1 MAEAPPRPRHS
12 YWFKNFQGLVSD
24 QVARDELEAIKTAIR
39 AENPYVGDV
48 VKGSPSGIG
57 RPLLFRFECY
67 FGHGGPEDAAT
78 RIFSVNRETG
88 EIVARPHRAG
98 DLQLSPELE
107 ARILTFLRTHAR
119 TSNAFNIRRHAL
131 AGLVRAQAPPSRRT
145 RRTRWTRR
153 TRKACRRSRRH

>member
-67 FGHGGPEDAAT
+67 FGHGGLEDAAT

-88 EIVARPHRAG
+88 EIVVRPYRAG
-98 DLQLSPELE
+98 DLHLSPELE
-107 ARILTFLRTHAR
+107 ARIITFLRTHAR

-131 AGLVRAQAPPSRRT
+131 VAFGRPPVSNARRT
-145 RRTRWTRR
+145 RRTRKT
-153 TRKACRRSRRH
+153 RRSRKGSRRH